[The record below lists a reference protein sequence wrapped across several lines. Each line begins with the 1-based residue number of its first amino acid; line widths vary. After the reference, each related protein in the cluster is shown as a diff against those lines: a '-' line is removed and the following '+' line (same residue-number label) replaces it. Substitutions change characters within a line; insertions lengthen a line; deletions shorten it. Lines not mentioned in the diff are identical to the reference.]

1 MTKNSALSFVLS
13 QEELS
18 IVLSYLKTV
27 DMAGLDVS
35 IFKGLGKKQIQMV
48 LGVAERSLIA
58 RGFLVVGKD
67 NRLDMAPHVFA
78 TVGACAFP
86 ESTILITESR
96 PGIPESN
103 YYFHSSRKMN
113 VMHTVPMTAMHQF
126 IAVEDR
132 TAMTKAVYS
141 ILHLET
147 EKVEIFPKGNVKRST
162 LNKARE
168 AAQKKGKKSTISY
181 LADQS
186 ALSADTARAFAEAL
200 ERPLSNTMLAY
211 IEKQGEI
218 MEGCSILRGE
228 KSLWWISPV
237 DGAADDE
244 NAMVSVLSLSPDDA
258 RKKVASLL
266 RL

>member
-18 IVLSYLKTV
+18 IFLSYLKTV

-35 IFKGLGKKQIQMV
+35 IFKGLNKKQIQMV

-67 NRLDMAPHVFA
+67 NRLEMAPHVFA
-78 TVGACAFP
+78 AIGACAFP
-86 ESTILITESR
+86 ERTILITDSR
-96 PGIPESN
+96 PDIPDSN

-141 ILHLET
+141 ILHLDA
-147 EKVEIFPKGNVKRST
+147 VMGEIFPKGKIKRSI

-168 AAQKKGKKSTISY
+168 AAQKKGKKSTFSF
-181 LADQS
+181 LADQNE
-186 ALSADTARAFAEAL
+186 LNADTARAFVEAL

-237 DGAADDE
+237 DGAPDDE
-244 NAMVSVLSLSPDDA
+244 NAMISLLSLSPDDA